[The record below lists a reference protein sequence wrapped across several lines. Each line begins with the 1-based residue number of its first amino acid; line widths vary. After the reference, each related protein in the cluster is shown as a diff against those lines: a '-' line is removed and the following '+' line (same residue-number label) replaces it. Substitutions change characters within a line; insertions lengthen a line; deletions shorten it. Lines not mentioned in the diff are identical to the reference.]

1 MAYTPRTI
9 KDRVAVG
16 DDIFLVE
23 DLGNNRIRLI
33 PTPTHVSEAGTPV
46 NKALLQPIEDYLAT
60 GVVPVER
67 NIKAGDGLSGGGTLA
82 ANRTLSLGTP
92 STLSGDTSNNV
103 TATSHTHAISVATQA
118 EAEEGTNNVKLMT
131 PLRVANAL
139 KSIKDALFPAG
150 GRIITFEGNCGGTT
164 PFEPPVGATGSAL
177 VVQAMTI
184 DLKPGENL
192 YLKEVMLYRG
202 YNYRGAM
209 KLLLKD
215 SDNRP
220 TLGIIGESP
229 EFGNGTYTYED
240 ADMPLLWNHHEPA
253 YRMPFMEFRLASD
266 PGLLVGLDRYAYWK
280 FTLIAKA

>member
-1 MAYTPRTI
+1 M
-9 KDRVAVG
+9 G

-150 GRIITFEGNCGGTT
+150 GRIITFEGNCGDRK
-164 PFEPPVGATGSAL
+164 S
-177 VVQAMTI
+177 VV
-184 DLKPGENL
+184 
-192 YLKEVMLYRG
+192 
-202 YNYRGAM
+202 
-209 KLLLKD
+209 
-215 SDNRP
+215 
-220 TLGIIGESP
+220 
-229 EFGNGTYTYED
+229 
-240 ADMPLLWNHHEPA
+240 
-253 YRMPFMEFRLASD
+253 
-266 PGLLVGLDRYAYWK
+266 
-280 FTLIAKA
+280 